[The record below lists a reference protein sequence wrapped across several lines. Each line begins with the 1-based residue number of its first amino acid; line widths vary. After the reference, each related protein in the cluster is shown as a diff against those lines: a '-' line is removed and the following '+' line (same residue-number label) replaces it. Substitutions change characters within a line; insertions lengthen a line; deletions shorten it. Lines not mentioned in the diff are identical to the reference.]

1 MKKVTLFA
9 AAAAV
14 SALVATPVLAQDSAT
29 PRSGTHM
36 KTSMKHQARMQ
47 NRGVTRDR
55 VAYRRDLNQNNW
67 DRRDSGFWP
76 GAVAGGIVGGA
87 IGTAGAVTADAIDTA
102 DTVATAPFGGSYYNR
117 GPYYGD
123 ARGYAYSNRVR
134 YGGSYASADTMGWGN
149 PGYGGYGYT
158 TYNYDGVAIPGSA
171 DYDARN
177 GFTCR
182 PGSVTRNGVICQ

>member
-14 SALVATPVLAQDSAT
+14 SALVATPVMAQDAAR
-29 PRSGTHM
+29 PHAGAHM
-36 KTSMKHQARMQ
+36 KSTKHHARMQ
-47 NRGVTRDR
+47 TRAMNRDR
-55 VAYRRDLNQNNW
+55 MAYRRNVNQNNW
-67 DRRDSGFWP
+67 DRGDTGFFP
-76 GAVAGGIVGGA
+76 GAVVGGA
-87 IGTAGAVTADAIDTA
+87 IGTAGAITAGAVNTA
-102 DTVATAPFGGSYYNR
+102 GAVATAPFGG
-117 GPYYGD
+117 PYYGD
-123 ARGYAYSNRVR
+123 AGGYGYSNRVR

-158 TYNYDGVAIPGSA
+158 TYNYDGVAIPGSG

-182 PGSVTRNGVICQ
+182 PGSVTKNGVICQ